1 MVGGFRRS
9 VRMSRIKK
17 CLEKELL
24 VSVVSCN
31 LQFFINLSLVDYLG
45 LSPYV
50 PQSCPPPGLP
60 MSIPPSSI
68 TASPEE
74 SKSLLGCLC
83 THGK

>member
-9 VRMSRIKK
+9 VRMSGIKK

-50 PQSCPPPGLP
+50 PQSCPPPGLA
-60 MSIPPSSI
+60 MSIPP
-68 TASPEE
+68 PP
-74 SKSLLGCLC
+74 
-83 THGK
+83 